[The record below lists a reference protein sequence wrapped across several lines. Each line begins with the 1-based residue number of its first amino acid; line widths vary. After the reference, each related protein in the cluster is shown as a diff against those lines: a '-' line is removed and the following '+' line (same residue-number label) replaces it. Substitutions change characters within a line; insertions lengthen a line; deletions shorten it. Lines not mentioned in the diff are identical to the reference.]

1 MASEPNSPIP
11 VVLDDAP
18 RMNLLG
24 LLMRGLLV
32 TNLAEPRLA
41 ARAARL
47 KGTVEVA
54 AGRMVANLAFE
65 GPRIVIRTGPAER
78 ARARVAGDMVA
89 LLDVVTRRALV
100 GPVLSGKVRLG
111 GNLFFLLRLL
121 PLIRTL

>member
-1 MASEPNSPIP
+1 MTPEARSPFD

-24 LLMRGLLV
+24 LLLRGLLV

-41 ARAARL
+41 VRAAGL

-65 GPRIVIRTGPAER
+65 GSRVVIRTGPAER

-89 LLDVVTRRALV
+89 LLDVVARRALV
-100 GPVLSGKVRLG
+100 GPVVSGKIRLG

-121 PLIRTL
+121 PLLRTL